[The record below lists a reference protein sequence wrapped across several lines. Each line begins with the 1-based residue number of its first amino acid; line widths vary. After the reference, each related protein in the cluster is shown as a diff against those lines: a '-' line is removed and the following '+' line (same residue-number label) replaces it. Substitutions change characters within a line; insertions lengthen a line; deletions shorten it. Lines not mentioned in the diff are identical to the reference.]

1 MGKRKNWITRGRKD
15 DCLTACIS
23 KLLDIKYDEVPF
35 YGRGITSEWL
45 ELLRTWANKR
55 GYHMYMEWTDSITTR
70 LPDKLI
76 GVGKSPAGRPCDH
89 AVLVDNNLNVIWD
102 PTYNKKR
109 SIKDV
114 AYVLVFKEKDAKK
127 I

>member
-1 MGKRKNWITRGRKD
+1 
-15 DCLTACIS
+15 
-23 KLLDIKYDEVPF
+23 
-35 YGRGITSEWL
+35 
-45 ELLRTWANKR
+45 
-55 GYHMYMEWTDSITTR
+55 MYMEWTDSISTR

-109 SIKDV
+109 SIKEV
-114 AYVLVFKEKDAKK
+114 AYVLVFKEKHGQE